1 MKDILLIANF
11 WHFEEEKASS
21 RYRSMAEVIAKN
33 GYKLEV
39 ITSTFRHQ
47 IKKQRNIDNLNTKRL
62 SYKVTLLHEPVYKNN
77 IGLKRLYSHYIFSKS
92 IKKYLNRRKKPDL
105 ILVSVPSLS
114 VGEVVTRYA
123 KKK

>member
-47 IKKQRNIDNLNTKRL
+47 IKKQRNIAAGTGQRNKILTML
-62 SYKVTLLHEPVYKNN
+62 Q
-77 IGLKRLYSHYIFSKS
+77 KS
-92 IKKYLNRRKKPDL
+92 
-105 ILVSVPSLS
+105 
-114 VGEVVTRYA
+114 
-123 KKK
+123 